1 VRVSPACATAPRR
14 QRARSVPGKGHSVR
28 MMNGRVSAD
37 SADADGRVGSSNS
50 NEHTGTP
57 SAVSGTPPKFT
68 STKTSRRFSLAG
80 GFAGIATAV
89 AATRACPATA
99 GEVLEQLQGLLADAE
114 SAIERDPE
122 NDELVGQRTFF
133 ENQVERVQLNASFVD
148 RLRPR
153 VEKGET
159 NYLQRLK
166 FAVEDALFD
175 DEIYFWKN
183 AMGGRVTRT
192 ILDATGKEGT
202 CCISQIP
209 PTVCSYNTDT
219 FFYSFQ

>member
-1 VRVSPACATAPRR
+1 
-14 QRARSVPGKGHSVR
+14 
-28 MMNGRVSAD
+28 M
-37 SADADGRVGSSNS
+37 
-50 NEHTGTP
+50 
-57 SAVSGTPPKFT
+57 
-68 STKTSRRFSLAG
+68 
-80 GFAGIATAV
+80 
-89 AATRACPATA
+89 
-99 GEVLEQLQGLLADAE
+99 
-114 SAIERDPE
+114 
-122 NDELVGQRTFF
+122 
-133 ENQVERVQLNASFVD
+133 D